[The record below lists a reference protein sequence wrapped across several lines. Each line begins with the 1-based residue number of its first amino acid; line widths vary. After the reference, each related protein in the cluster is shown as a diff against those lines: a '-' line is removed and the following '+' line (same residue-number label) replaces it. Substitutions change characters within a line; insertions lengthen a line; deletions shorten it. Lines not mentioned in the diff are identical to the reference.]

1 MRKLP
6 FMASGKV
13 VSNYDLLLRYVE
25 ILERRGRREL
35 IQKTL
40 PNSSDIIYLKDIVV
54 KGTVKT
60 LDEAIAKMKN
70 RFRERIDVDTA
81 VEAYRS
87 LYNTSISEE
96 EAVDQISRI
105 LAGYVI
111 EIAEQLGEIKLRN
124 LEVLR

>member
-1 MRKLP
+1 
-6 FMASGKV
+6 MASGKV